1 MSIEEPTHPPLASEK
16 RSRRRAFFL
25 TALTFAMSCGALA
38 SPVRAQDKK
47 GDPAAAEALYMSGRK
62 LVNEGNWAEGCEKFA
77 ASMELNAAASTLIN
91 IAKCHEHD
99 GKLTQAIVD
108 YRRAIQLN
116 QDTLGSDRKKALEQV
131 AKDGIAALE
140 PKIARVSLAVTNKPE
155 GLEIKR
161 DGINLPLATIGET
174 IPLDPGS
181 HTFEATA
188 PGFTKETREI
198 SLKEGESASLEIAL
212 KPEPKQTGPDKPVP
226 DKPVPSKPVP
236 DKPKPVE
243 PGVGGGAV
251 WPYVVGGAGL
261 LAVGGA
267 VYFRLDQA
275 KAEQNLIDNCGK
287 ELVCDPNRPYRPD
300 EDNARKNRDFYAFA
314 GLTAVGAVG
323 IVVAV
328 IGIATGKPAKKP
340 QAQSLVLV
348 PILAPKE
355 ARGASGFV
363 LRGAF

>member
-1 MSIEEPTHPPLASEK
+1 MSIEEPTHSPLASK
-16 RSRRRAFFL
+16 TRSQGRALFL
-25 TALTFAMSCGALA
+25 AALTLAGSIA
-38 SPVRAQDKK
+38 SPLRAEDKK

-62 LVNEGNWAEGCEKFA
+62 LVNEGNWTEGCEKFV

-91 IAKCHEHD
+91 IAKCHEHE
-99 GKLTQAIVD
+99 GKLTQAIID

-140 PKIARVSLAVTNKPE
+140 PKIARVSLSMSAKPE

-161 DGINLPLATIGET
+161 DGINLPLATIGEA
-174 IPLDPGS
+174 IPLDPGA
-181 HTFEATA
+181 HTFEASA
-188 PGFTKETREI
+188 PGFLKEKREL
-198 SLKEGESASLEIAL
+198 SLKEGEVANLEITL
-212 KPEPKQTGPDKPVP
+212 KPEPKTQITDTKLEPKDKPL
-226 DKPVPSKPVP
+226 PVP
-236 DKPKPVE
+236 DKPKPIE
-243 PGVGGGAV
+243 PEPAQSGGAL

-261 LAVGGA
+261 LAIGGG

-275 KAEQNLIDNCGK
+275 KAEQNLVDNCGK

-300 EDNARKNRDFYAFA
+300 EDNARKNRDFYAFV

-323 IVVAV
+323 VVAAV
-328 IGIATGKPAKKP
+328 IGIATAKPAKK
-340 QAQSLVLV
+340 QQTQSLVLS
-348 PILAPKE
+348 PALG
-355 ARGASGFV
+355 RSASGLV